1 MKEYK
6 ISDFIYRI
14 GLNIECQEKFECL
27 EKMAKEIAEATNLDP
42 DDVYSFLKAR
52 EKFGSTALGGYFAL
66 PHAKIPELDRVVGA
80 LFTTKNPIDFGSL
93 DDLPSQIFFVVLA
106 PSQKPSI
113 LLKAVAKV
121 AKIFKDGRLK
131 ENILKAK
138 DEGEVL
144 NLIKEKEKELQKV

>member
-6 ISDFIYRI
+6 ISNFIYKI
-14 GLNIECQEKFECL
+14 KLNIECQEKFECL
-27 EKMAKEIAEATNLDP
+27 EKMAKEIAEAANLDP

-106 PSQKPSI
+106 PSHKPSI

-121 AKIFKDGRLK
+121 AKIFKDEKLK

-138 DEGEVL
+138 SEEVVL